1 MHILDTGILNQS
13 EPGTLRA
20 TLSFPTIAALSN
32 GTLLAACRSGADKDS
47 ADGTIEF
54 CRSTDGGATWSA
66 PHRPF
71 GSTLVRGVKGSLRVC
86 NLTEHALGKL
96 IAGIV
101 WIDRE
106 TYPGRGLFNPDTEGC
121 LPMAILL
128 ADSEDFGE
136 TWSPLRDVPMPEE
149 FGPAG
154 ITNPILPLADGSMA
168 MSVEESKSYE
178 DDSRWMQR
186 VVMFHSTDAGRTWGP
201 PSIAGFDPTGRIFN
215 WDLRTGVAPDG
226 RVVTFAWT
234 YNSETREYLNVHRR
248 ISTDNGRT
256 WSPAE
261 DLGFTDQAGHPA
273 ILPDGRVV
281 LPWVDRFGTQTIR
294 ARVAPSVDAP
304 FEPESEVVIY
314 RHREGAIS
322 DTDQAGALGL
332 AVWSFGLPFADPLP
346 NGDVLVVY
354 YAGTET
360 EMDIHWA
367 RIRVD
372 G

>member
-1 MHILDTGILNQS
+1 
-13 EPGTLRA
+13 
-20 TLSFPTIAALSN
+20 
-32 GTLLAACRSGADKDS
+32 
-47 ADGTIEF
+47 
-54 CRSTDGGATWSA
+54 
-66 PHRPF
+66 
-71 GSTLVRGVKGSLRVC
+71 
-86 NLTEHALGKL
+86 
-96 IAGIV
+96 
-101 WIDRE
+101 
-106 TYPGRGLFNPDTEGC
+106 
-121 LPMAILL
+121 
-128 ADSEDFGE
+128 
-136 TWSPLRDVPMPEE
+136 
-149 FGPAG
+149 
-154 ITNPILPLADGSMA
+154 

-234 YNSETREYLNVHRR
+234 YNSETREYLNIHRR

-314 RHREGAIS
+314 RHREGATS
-322 DTDQAGALGL
+322 DTDQAGALGPGRL
-332 AVWSFGLPFADPLP
+332 VLRASLRGSPSERRRPRCILCRDRNRDGHSLGENPRLWMIDKARAVHAQ
-346 NGDVLVVY
+346 
-354 YAGTET
+354 
-360 EMDIHWA
+360 
-367 RIRVD
+367 
-372 G
+372 